1 MIQTDEKINCILGLK
16 ESKLLKIT
24 ILPKTVYRV
33 SAVSIKLLVTF
44 FTRLE
49 QNNFKKFVWKQKR
62 PQIAKTILRK
72 KNTAGGITVP
82 DFRLYY
88 RDTVMKKY
96 VTVTETRQI
105 D

>member
-1 MIQTDEKINCILGLK
+1 
-16 ESKLLKIT
+16 
-24 ILPKTVYRV
+24 V
-33 SAVSIKLLVTF
+33 AF
-44 FTRLE
+44 FTKQKQKKL
-49 QNNFKKFVWKQKR
+49 KKFVWKQKR
-62 PQIAKTILRK
+62 LQIAKTILRK

-96 VTVTETRQI
+96 VTITETRHI

>member
-72 KNTAGGITVP
+72 KNTAGGIRVP

-88 RDTVMKKY
+88 RDTVMKNY
-96 VTVTETRQI
+96 VTVTETRHI
-105 D
+105 Y

>member
-72 KNTAGGITVP
+72 NTAGGITVP